1 MKIEDLSEL
10 EMEERTVGLAKK
22 AVPAAPREETKQV
35 IEVEIDSDI
44 TDLEL
49 QERTIGIPMKPAPA
63 APAVKARK
71 TETTIKKSGGCCIA
85 FLACGTSAILAIWGI
100 TRII

>member
-1 MKIEDLSEL
+1 MKIDSSEL
-10 EMEERTVGLAKK
+10 EMEERTVGLQKK
-22 AVPAAPREETKQV
+22 AAPEAPREEAKQV

-49 QERTIGIPMKPAPA
+49 QERTIGVPMKSAPA
-63 APAVKARK
+63 APAVRVKK

-85 FLACGTSAILAIWGI
+85 FLAFGASALLSIWGI